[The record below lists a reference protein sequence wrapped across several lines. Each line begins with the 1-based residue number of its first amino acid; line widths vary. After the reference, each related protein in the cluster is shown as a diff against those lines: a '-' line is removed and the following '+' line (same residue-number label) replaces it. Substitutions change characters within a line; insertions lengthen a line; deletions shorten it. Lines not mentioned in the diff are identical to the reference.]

1 MTTIENGGYAQ
12 DRTHIG
18 NGVEN
23 LARVRTEEDRVCEGG
38 IGLQH
43 ENHIDDR
50 KAGASSGRAGL
61 LAKVRAR
68 TAQELGGADAGSTT
82 PYVSAAL
89 GQTPYLAVGGGAIV
103 VQRRG
108 CTNWNC

>member
-1 MTTIENGGYAQ
+1 
-12 DRTHIG
+12 
-18 NGVEN
+18 
-23 LARVRTEEDRVCEGG
+23 
-38 IGLQH
+38 LQH

-50 KAGASSGRAGL
+50 AAGGPFGKSGL
-61 LAKVRAR
+61 LARARAR
-68 TAQELGGADAGSTT
+68 TAQELGGADSASTR

-89 GQTPYLAVGGGAIV
+89 GQTPYVAVGGAIV